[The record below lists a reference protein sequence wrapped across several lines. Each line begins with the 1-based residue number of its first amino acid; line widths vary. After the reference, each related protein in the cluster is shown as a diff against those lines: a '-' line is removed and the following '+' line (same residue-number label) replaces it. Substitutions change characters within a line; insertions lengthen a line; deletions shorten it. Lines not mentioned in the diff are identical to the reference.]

1 MTYQQSTIT
10 MKILF
15 LFWGRPRYWSRITI
29 FQHHLYLM
37 PTLRMIL
44 PRCLKTVSHFHFYDI
59 FGKSEPILI
68 ISSLLNSERI
78 HKRSW
83 TKTTT
88 SPQICCRTTLWTV
101 SDQLHSFTF
110 LLARIIRFMFRQHLF
125 QFLFAYLFFLPDV
138 DMITALFRYF
148 VCCISHSFQ
157 LQRQLKSAQSLRET
171 QTCALALY
179 NLIVHSSAA
188 A

>member
-1 MTYQQSTIT
+1 M
-10 MKILF
+10 
-15 LFWGRPRYWSRITI
+15 PRYWSRITI

-110 LLARIIRFMFRQHLF
+110 LLARIICFMFRQHLF

-157 LQRQLKSAQSLRET
+157 LQRQTFDTALNTQSTHPLTMACTT
-171 QTCALALY
+171 QNMHMCQRWTYLTHVV
-179 NLIVHSSAA
+179 N
-188 A
+188 